1 MAHKEKE
8 QQARGLFVRG
18 YSTNEVAAELA
29 VNIRTV
35 QRWYKQWKIEQG
47 LVDPPTNIKA
57 KAKPTA
63 IVKVDP
69 EVVEQIQSAT
79 AEPKLLGFNGTYQ
92 EWNLA
97 ITNKFTEL
105 SKFHEKERLRHQ
117 SILDQKQRDA
127 NGDPASRDCN
137 ALSQAMT
144 RHSEQEVKMLCMGR
158 TDLLNYSQGYAMF
171 NAGGYG
177 VYKKQ
182 SESENET
189 FSQSGS
195 ASENRDENP
204 EGDSTT

>member
-1 MAHKEKE
+1 MVHAEKQE
-8 QQARGLFVRG
+8 QARGLFVRG
-18 YSTNEVAAELA
+18 YSTNEVAAELSM
-29 VNIRTV
+29 NIRTV
-35 QRWYKQWKIEQG
+35 QRWYKRWKIDQG
-47 LVDPPTNIKA
+47 LVDPTNA
-57 KAKPTA
+57 KPKPKPTA

-69 EVVEQIQSAT
+69 EVVGQIQPTTS
-79 AEPKLLGFNGTYQ
+79 EPWLLGFAGTYQ
-92 EWNLA
+92 EWNAA
-97 ITNKFTEL
+97 ITKKITEL

-127 NGDPASRDCN
+127 SGDPASRDCN

-144 RHSEQEVKMLCMGR
+144 RHGEQEVKMLCMGR

-189 FSQSGS
+189 FSQSDS

-204 EGDSTT
+204 EGDIIT